1 MVRPSRGSND
11 HVKMAVPSLV
21 GEVNIV
27 SPISAFVLNTLI
39 KSFFFLVTQ
48 RAKQLN
54 SSPGTGPQ
62 CYEFEC
68 FKDNYSSARR
78 DVGLTQGSL
87 IPKEHSLYRAYT

>member
-27 SPISAFVLNTLI
+27 SPISAFLLNPLI

-62 CYEFEC
+62 CHVFEC
-68 FKDNYSSARR
+68 LKDNYSARR

-87 IPKEHSLYRAYT
+87 IPREHSLHRAYT